1 MNNNANGSCTFTDQD
16 RMEDLLA
23 QEKYL
28 IDGYST
34 FIPEASCPQL
44 RQVLCDNL
52 NGCFNDQYAVF
63 DKISLSSK
71 NGAPFRRPVFRPIGK
86 IWSLAPLASLRD
98 QFSCE
103 VQCGQRVASSGI
115 ALLQ

>member
-1 MNNNANGSCTFTDQD
+1 MNNCANASCFTDQD

-44 RQVLCDNL
+44 RQVLSENM
-52 NGCFNDQYAVF
+52 NGCCASQYAVF
-63 DKISLSSK
+63 DKMSQLGWYPVKSASQQEVDEAVQKSSQLK
-71 NGAPFRRPVFRPIGK
+71 QKLG
-86 IWSLAPLASLRD
+86 
-98 QFSCE
+98 
-103 VQCGQRVASSGI
+103 
-115 ALLQ
+115 

>member
-63 DKISLSSK
+63 DKMSQLGWYPTK
-71 NGAPFRRPVFRPIGK
+71 NAPQADIDEARQKSEQLKQQLG
-86 IWSLAPLASLRD
+86 
-98 QFSCE
+98 
-103 VQCGQRVASSGI
+103 
-115 ALLQ
+115 

>member
-1 MNNNANGSCTFTDQD
+1 MNNTATGSCTLSDQD

-34 FIPEASCPQL
+34 FIPEASCPEL

-52 NGCFNDQYAVF
+52 NGCFNNQYAVF
-63 DKISLSSK
+63 DKMSQLGWYPAKS
-71 NGAPFRRPVFRPIGK
+71 APQADIDEAMQKSAQLKQQLG
-86 IWSLAPLASLRD
+86 
-98 QFSCE
+98 
-103 VQCGQRVASSGI
+103 
-115 ALLQ
+115 

>member
-1 MNNNANGSCTFTDQD
+1 MNNQATATCTLTDQD

-34 FIPEASCPQL
+34 FIPEAACPEL

-52 NGCFNDQYAVF
+52 NGCFNNQYAVF
-63 DKISLSSK
+63 DKMSQLGWYPAKS
-71 NGAPFRRPVFRPIGK
+71 APQADIDEAMQKSAQLKQQLG
-86 IWSLAPLASLRD
+86 
-98 QFSCE
+98 
-103 VQCGQRVASSGI
+103 
-115 ALLQ
+115 